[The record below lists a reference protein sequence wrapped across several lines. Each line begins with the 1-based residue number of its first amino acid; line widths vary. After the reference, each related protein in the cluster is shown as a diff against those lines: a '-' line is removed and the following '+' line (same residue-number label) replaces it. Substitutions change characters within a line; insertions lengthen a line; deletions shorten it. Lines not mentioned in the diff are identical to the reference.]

1 MALLFY
7 RLNKMK
13 VSGPE
18 SLAFILLLTVY
29 LPQNSHSSNA
39 TRFRDLVKVLAF
51 IISKPKGKKNHPCF
65 LQIFDYA
72 FASSIHIL
80 MFWQKKKQP
89 VHEVII
95 NVHILKEKKISI
107 WWLCRGEE
115 HSGREKVHFQRNENK
130 NVLQV
135 QRPQW
140 SWHGLGST
148 FQSLC
153 FLPVLASS
161 QNF

>member
-1 MALLFY
+1 
-7 RLNKMK
+7 MK

-80 MFWQKKKQP
+80 MFWQKKKAASAWSYNQCAYF
-89 VHEVII
+89 
-95 NVHILKEKKISI
+95 K
-107 WWLCRGEE
+107 
-115 HSGREKVHFQRNENK
+115 REKNLNLV
-130 NVLQV
+130 
-135 QRPQW
+135 
-140 SWHGLGST
+140 
-148 FQSLC
+148 
-153 FLPVLASS
+153 AM
-161 QNF
+161 